1 MVLKSTTNKT
11 LSTCMPIN
19 MTSEPLVSQQPSS
32 DWKGQLKAGA
42 RLLSI
47 ELPEKSLALF
57 ERYMQEL
64 VAWNARIN
72 ITALKTPDE
81 IMIKHFLDS
90 LSILAFMPE
99 KGCVAD
105 VGSGG
110 GFPGIPIKIARPAL
124 QLTLIEAARKKANFL
139 RHIMRSLTLEAVEI
153 WAARVEHLPE
163 EKQFDCVVSRAFA
176 DLKKYLQVAA
186 PLAKEQGTVVAMKGR
201 NIASE
206 LRAAEESLKKNG
218 LVIAQKRSFLLPYNG
233 GARNIVVF
241 KKCFT

>member
-1 MVLKSTTNKT
+1 M
-11 LSTCMPIN
+11 I
-19 MTSEPLVSQQPSS
+19 SEPFVSRQPSS
-32 DWKGQLKAGA
+32 DWKGQLKDGA
-42 RLLSI
+42 RLLNI
-47 ELPEKSLALF
+47 ALPEKSIALF
-57 ERYMQEL
+57 ERYLQEL

-72 ITALKTPDE
+72 ITSLRTPDE

-90 LSILAFMPE
+90 LSILALLPE

-139 RHIMRSLTLEAVEI
+139 RHIVRSLKLDTVEI
-153 WAARVEHLPE
+153 WAGRVEHLPK

-176 DLKKYLQVAA
+176 DLKRFLQVAA
-186 PLAKEQGTVVAMKGR
+186 PLVKEQGIVVAMKGR
-201 NIASE
+201 NIANE
-206 LRAAEESLKKNG
+206 LRAAEECLGKNG
-218 LVIAQKRSFLLPYNG
+218 LVIAQKRSFLLPYNA
-233 GARNIVVF
+233 GARTIVVF